1 MLHQWESVAGN
12 LELTTKL
19 NTEIGHHKE
28 LTLRALSLVREIG
41 KNSELIRTI
50 TLMMG

>member
-28 LTLRALSLVREIG
+28 YKGWRFEHYPLSERLEKIQ
-41 KNSELIRTI
+41 NWSEQSL
-50 TLMMG
+50 